1 MITFLHFY
9 FLLYKIQAK
18 DGSTTHSQ
26 RYPHTSKDLLLCRCD
41 TGDTPQTF
49 LAQKLTLA
57 ILEKVAFAS
66 ALAAASRFVGA
77 FGVADSANGEF
88 SSLDVLADF
97 LALDTEVGD

>member
-1 MITFLHFY
+1 MAAHFVETFVNVPGLKAVFAEKAFHRHDATY
-9 FLLYKIQAK
+9 ILGTKA
-18 DGSTTHSQ
+18 T
-26 RYPHTSKDLLLCRCD
+26 
-41 TGDTPQTF
+41 QTF
-49 LAQKLTLA
+49 LTLKLTLA